1 MVLAQILVA
10 IVPTIIIA
18 IFLGKNVSI
27 KTITK
32 IFILIGFYMTFEMI
46 YVVILQNSISMI
58 PKTIIDINGTAF
70 ISILIKQLLDNAIPE
85 EVIKY
90 LVIKNTSLN
99 SKKGIAKSAII
110 TATSFMAIENYS
122 YSKSVLFIG
131 MYRIF
136 IPIHLISQLI
146 MAYFL
151 IKALDMEKSKATKY
165 RSLALIVPILIHS
178 VYNISTHII
187 ENSGIIPIYVY
198 VISLGIIAY
207 FITFKFTKSNII
219 KVCDDEAIESVEIQ
233 KYKVIIGLLFIL
245 FWGYTFKI

>member
-90 LVIKNTSLN
+90 LVIKNTCLN
-99 SKKGIAKSAII
+99 SKNGIAKSAII

-122 YSKSVLFIG
+122 YSKSVL
-131 MYRIF
+131 
-136 IPIHLISQLI
+136 
-146 MAYFL
+146 
-151 IKALDMEKSKATKY
+151 
-165 RSLALIVPILIHS
+165 
-178 VYNISTHII
+178 
-187 ENSGIIPIYVY
+187 
-198 VISLGIIAY
+198 
-207 FITFKFTKSNII
+207 
-219 KVCDDEAIESVEIQ
+219 
-233 KYKVIIGLLFIL
+233 LFI
-245 FWGYTFKI
+245 KSPQI